1 MLIVTDILIKMSMI
15 SYKILHFVLTLV
27 CRFHPHGLCRL
38 GFLPEETWEEA
49 SCEADP
55 TLKAVQ
61 CSMPQFSHLII
72 PFVIVHV
79 FVFKKIIR
87 I

>member
-15 SYKILHFVLTLV
+15 SYKIFHSVLTLV
-27 CRFHPHGLCRL
+27 YRFHPHGPCKL
-38 GFLPEETWEEA
+38 GLLPEETWEEA
-49 SCEADP
+49 SYEDDS

-61 CSMPQFSHLII
+61 YSMPQFSHQII
-72 PFVIVHV
+72 PVVIVPV
-79 FVFKKIIR
+79 FVFKKIIW